1 MKGVEKAWVLS
12 HAQTLWHLS
21 EMGNVASKS
30 IRTHLKHERAFLGP
44 CEPSVAARTFI

>member
-30 IRTHLKHERAFLGP
+30 IRTNLKHAKGIFGAL
-44 CEPSVAARTFI
+44 